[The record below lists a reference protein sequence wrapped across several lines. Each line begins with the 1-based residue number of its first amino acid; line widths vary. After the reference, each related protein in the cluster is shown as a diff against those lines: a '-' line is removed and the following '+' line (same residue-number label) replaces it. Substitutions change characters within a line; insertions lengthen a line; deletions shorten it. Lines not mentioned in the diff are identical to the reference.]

1 LGERTVEKVN
11 GGNNSKNS
19 KNIDSNM
26 KAIHIHRGMEHNLAG
41 YAKYYSCK
49 NIKMSRST

>member
-1 LGERTVEKVN
+1 LGERTIEKVN

-19 KNIDSNM
+19 KNVNSNM
-26 KAIHIHRGMEHNLAG
+26 RAIHIHEGMEHNLAG

-49 NIKMSRST
+49 NIKISST